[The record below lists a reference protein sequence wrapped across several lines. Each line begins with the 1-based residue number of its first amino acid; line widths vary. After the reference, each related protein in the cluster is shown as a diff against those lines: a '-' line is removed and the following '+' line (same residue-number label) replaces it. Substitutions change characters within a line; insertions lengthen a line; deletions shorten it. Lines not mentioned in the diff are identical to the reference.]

1 MVYQSPE
8 SPNERKVL
16 TFAECAMASHR
27 AAYGLRRTRLAA
39 QEGTLVAVLLDSDTV
54 HYMLLLTGLMRAG
67 FIVCT
72 AVHFPLH
79 VLPDA

>member
-1 MVYQSPE
+1 MVFQSPE

-39 QEGTLVAVLLDSDTV
+39 QEGTLVAMLLDSDTV

-67 FIVCT
+67 FIVST
-72 AVHFPLH
+72 SLH
-79 VLPDA
+79 VSVHPS